1 MPRSRA
7 TTISWAARRAAK
19 YRFQGTVT
27 STTSQDSAT
36 TTAATVSS
44 VAVGT
49 RTTRAAQATRSA
61 AAAPASTRN
70 HQTITRVEFLL
81 MQDSM
86 SPAVVLRIRSITHFP
101 LGTDTSERPRSKAVR
116 RPFQARGGGAGA
128 RRAVGQHQ
136 DQSAGEES
144 VAQPS
149 LAARQRVRYR
159 AGPGR
164 VPHHAAW
171 PGWRSGQS
179 A

>member
-1 MPRSRA
+1 MSRSRE

-49 RTTRAAQATRSA
+49 RTTRAAP
-61 AAAPASTRN
+61 PASTRN

-86 SPAVVLRIRSITHFP
+86 SPALGLRIGSITHFP
-101 LGTDTSERPRSKAVR
+101 LGTDTSGRPR
-116 RPFQARGGGAGA
+116 
-128 RRAVGQHQ
+128 
-136 DQSAGEES
+136 
-144 VAQPS
+144 
-149 LAARQRVRYR
+149 
-159 AGPGR
+159 
-164 VPHHAAW
+164 
-171 PGWRSGQS
+171 
-179 A
+179 